1 MEDLGRGGARG
12 GAALVLC
19 SAVGYGAMSVLAK
32 VAYAAGAN
40 VATVLASRFAIAAV
54 CLWSWLLL
62 TRRLQPLPLRTVA
75 ALAAMGACFAGNSF
89 TFFGALEHIPAAT
102 AALLLYTYPALVAL
116 QAAALRWE
124 PLSRRVLFALALALL
139 GCALTLGVGTGP
151 LSPRG
156 VGLALASAAIY
167 SVYVVAS
174 SRVMGGVAPALA
186 SAIVITSAGLIVGAW
201 TVLTDQFRPDIA
213 PAGWAAILI
222 ITFGSTVVAIQ
233 AFLAGVERIGAA
245 RAAILSTVEPV
256 VTVLLAALILA
267 EPLTAPQGLGGFC
280 ILAAALLLRSP
291 GRRDGGRGRP

>member
-1 MEDLGRGGARG
+1 
-12 GAALVLC
+12 
-19 SAVGYGAMSVLAK
+19 MSVLAK

-40 VATVLASRFAIAAV
+40 VATVLASRFTIAAV

-124 PLSRRVLFALALALL
+124 PLTRRVLLALALALL

-201 TVLTDQFRPDIA
+201 TVLTGQFRPDVA

-267 EPLTAPQGLGGFC
+267 EPLTASQGLGGLC

>member
-1 MEDLGRGGARG
+1 MEDVGRGGARSG
-12 GAALVLC
+12 VALVLC

-40 VATVLASRFAIAAV
+40 VATVLATRFALAAV
-54 CLWSWLLL
+54 CLWSWLFLR
-62 TRRLQPLPLRTVA
+62 RRLRPLPPRTVA
-75 ALAAMGACFAGNSF
+75 ALAAMGACFVGNSV
-89 TFFGALEHIPAAT
+89 GALEHIPAAT

-124 PLSRRVLFALALALL
+124 PLSRRILLALALALL
-139 GCALTLGVGTGP
+139 GSALTLGVGRGP

-156 VGLALASAAIY
+156 VALALASAAIY
-167 SVYVVAS
+167 SVYVVAG
-174 SRVMGGVAPALA
+174 SRVMGGVPPALA

-201 TVLTDQFRPDIA
+201 TILTGQFRPGVA
-213 PAGWAAILI
+213 PVGWAAIVI
-222 ITFGSTVVAIQ
+222 IAFGSTVVAIQ

-267 EPLTAPQGLGGFC
+267 EPLTAPQGLGGLS

-291 GRRDGGRGRP
+291 GRREGGRGRR

>member
-1 MEDLGRGGARG
+1 
-12 GAALVLC
+12 
-19 SAVGYGAMSVLAK
+19 MSVLAK

-40 VATVLASRFAIAAV
+40 VATVLATRFALAAV
-54 CLWSWLLL
+54 CLWSWLFLR
-62 TRRLQPLPLRTVA
+62 RRLRPLPPRTVA
-75 ALAAMGACFAGNSF
+75 ALAAMGACFVGNSV
-89 TFFGALEHIPAAT
+89 GALEHIPAAT

-124 PLSRRVLFALALALL
+124 PLSRRILLALALALL
-139 GCALTLGVGTGP
+139 GSALTLGVGRGP

-156 VGLALASAAIY
+156 VALALASAAIY
-167 SVYVVAS
+167 SVYVVAG
-174 SRVMGGVAPALA
+174 SRVMGGVPPALA

-201 TVLTDQFRPDIA
+201 TILTGQFRPGVA
-213 PAGWAAILI
+213 PVGWAAIVI
-222 ITFGSTVVAIQ
+222 IAFGSTVVAIQ

-267 EPLTAPQGLGGFC
+267 EPLTAPQGLGGLS

-291 GRRDGGRGRP
+291 GRREGGRGRR

>member
-1 MEDLGRGGARG
+1 
-12 GAALVLC
+12 
-19 SAVGYGAMSVLAK
+19 MSVLAK

-40 VATVLASRFAIAAV
+40 VATVLATRFALAAV
-54 CLWSWLLL
+54 CLWSWLFLR
-62 TRRLQPLPLRTVA
+62 RRLRPLPPRTVA
-75 ALAAMGACFAGNSF
+75 ALAAMGACFVGNSV

-124 PLSRRVLFALALALL
+124 PLSRRILLALALALL
-139 GCALTLGVGTGP
+139 GSALTLGVGRGP

-156 VGLALASAAIY
+156 VALALASAAIY
-167 SVYVVAS
+167 SVYVVAG
-174 SRVMGGVAPALA
+174 SRVMGGVPPALA

-201 TVLTDQFRPDIA
+201 TILTGQFRPGVA
-213 PAGWAAILI
+213 PVGWAAIVI
-222 ITFGSTVVAIQ
+222 IAFGSTVVAIQ

-267 EPLTAPQGLGGFC
+267 EPLTAPQGLGGLS

-291 GRRDGGRGRP
+291 GRREGGRGRR